1 MYKHTNLCIYTQP
14 SEPVPKNTGKK
25 RQYLPVTGNAKE
37 EKQRNLDILE
47 KLSKPP
53 VLDVTKVI
61 LAVVFCI

>member
-1 MYKHTNLCIYTQP
+1 MA
-14 SEPVPKNTGKK
+14 KNTGKK

-53 VLDVTKVI
+53 VLDVTKVWSS
-61 LAVVFCI
+61 